1 MIQSVWV
8 EAAADVP
15 LNVTF
20 GRRTSHV
27 RQEGCEKSCIVCE
40 LEKWIAMT
48 RDIIAAA
55 RDLLLLHDVLGFRS
69 ANMNE
74 LLGVI
79 KARRRQSGKGDG
91 WIRGETTSQFLCC
104 GRGGDNDDVDDER
117 RFPIHRISH
126 HGKLTGGRKG
136 RKKPLKKRYT
146 KPS

>member
-8 EAAADVP
+8 EAAAKIP

-20 GRRTSHV
+20 GRSTSHV

-55 RDLLLLHDVLGFRS
+55 RDLLPLHDVLGFRS
-69 ANMNE
+69 ANVNE

-79 KARRRQSGKGDG
+79 KARR
-91 WIRGETTSQFLCC
+91 
-104 GRGGDNDDVDDER
+104 
-117 RFPIHRISH
+117 
-126 HGKLTGGRKG
+126 
-136 RKKPLKKRYT
+136 
-146 KPS
+146 